1 MFGKKVKN
9 IIHKKELIRRPLHVE
24 LFCDT
29 VMCYSVGW
37 GKSSNWVI
45 KGVQKVKSCVWRGGK
60 KECLKH
66 LIPISPTNLLDNPIK
81 NNVIKKIDM
90 EMDVLFIPII
100 RKLRINIRNGP
111 KFSENIIVNITKRN
125 NKTSNFNPIKFC
137 SLRCIIQFLLFSQK
151 QKVQKLQDS
160 HTKEHKK

>member
-1 MFGKKVKN
+1 MY
-9 IIHKKELIRRPLHVE
+9 VE

-37 GKSSNWVI
+37 GK
-45 KGVQKVKSCVWRGGK
+45 VQIELSRAFRKSKVVSEEGKRSVWSASFQS
-60 KECLKH
+60 LLN
-66 LIPISPTNLLDNPIK
+66 LIDNPIK

-90 EMDVLFIPII
+90 EMDILFIPII

-111 KFSENIIVNITKRN
+111 KFSEKNKKKWKNYLKGN

-137 SLRCIIQFLLFSQK
+137 SLKCIIQFLLFSQK

-160 HTKEHKK
+160 HTKEHKKN